1 MGRRTAKFI
10 SIVFHPLLMPTYAML
25 LLFNVDTHY
34 LMVLPDDYQLILLAF
49 VFSFTFFL
57 PAISMF
63 FLLKLKVIDSLEM
76 KLSKERPIPL
86 IIVALF
92 FYATYHLLRQ
102 FPLNTIFTVFM
113 LGATLLVLFS
123 LLINYLS
130 KISIH
135 MVALGGLLGTFI
147 GFSFLLHQDIRIYMY
162 LVILVS
168 GITGTARL
176 KLDAHSS
183 AQVYSGFSM
192 GILVML
198 GLFLF
203 MNYSL

>member
-1 MGRRTAKFI
+1 
-10 SIVFHPLLMPTYAML
+10 
-25 LLFNVDTHY
+25 
-34 LMVLPDDYQLILLAF
+34 
-49 VFSFTFFL
+49 
-57 PAISMF
+57 
-63 FLLKLKVIDSLEM
+63 
-76 KLSKERPIPL
+76 
-86 IIVALF
+86 
-92 FYATYHLLRQ
+92 
-102 FPLNTIFTVFM
+102 VFM

-123 LLINYLS
+123 LLVNYIS

-147 GFSFLLHQDIRIYMY
+147 GFSSLLHQDIRIYMY

-176 KLDAHSS
+176 SLDAHSP
-183 AQVYSGFSM
+183 AQVYAGFAM
-192 GILVML
+192 GVLVMM

>member
-1 MGRRTAKFI
+1 MGRRTARFI
-10 SIVFHPLLMPTYAML
+10 SILFHPLLMPTYAIL
-25 LLFNVDTHY
+25 LLFNVDSHY
-34 LMVLPDDYQLILLAF
+34 LMVLPGDYQLMLLAF
-49 VFSFTFFL
+49 VFSFTFIL

-63 FLLKLKVIDSLEM
+63 FLLKLKVVDSLEM
-76 KLSKERPIPL
+76 NLSKERPIPL

-102 FPLNTIFTVFM
+102 VPVNTIFTVFM

-162 LVILVS
+162 LIILIS

-176 KLDAHSS
+176 SLDAHSPI
-183 AQVYSGFSM
+183 QVYAGF
-192 GILVML
+192 GVGVLVML

>member
-1 MGRRTAKFI
+1 MGRRTARVL
-10 SIVFHPLLMPTYAML
+10 SILFHPLLMPTYAML
-25 LLFNVDTHY
+25 LLFNVDSHY
-34 LMVLPDDYQLILLAF
+34 LMVLPGDYQLMLLAF
-49 VFSFTFFL
+49 VFSFTFIL
-57 PAISMF
+57 PTISMF

-76 KLSKERPIPL
+76 NSSKERPIPL

-102 FPLNTIFTVFM
+102 FPVNTVFTVFM
-113 LGATLLVLFS
+113 LRATLLVLFS
-123 LLINYLS
+123 LLVNYLS

-162 LVILVS
+162 LIILIS

-176 KLDAHSS
+176 SLDAHSP
-183 AQVYSGFSM
+183 AQVYAGFAM
-192 GILVML
+192 GVLVML
-198 GLFLF
+198 GLFLI
-203 MNYSL
+203 MSYSL